1 MARRKQT
8 PETSSITRI
17 HTVAYARKQKSGG
30 EGDDEADAKD
40 TGAKPVKPEAKDLQV
55 KDATEG
61 KPALDKDPTAKPQPE
76 LTRARVDTIGMP
88 SELVIGAPPEMP
100 TVVAPPELPIMALP
114 EMPTVVERIAT
125 STGAVED
132 PTHMPGPRAIPTGSP
147 EDPARPP
154 GRVPPG
160 DSRSF
165 RRGNEFALTYRLG
178 NAVISRFGT
187 VGTRGQ
193 WRVVEYPTTASASHA
208 YAKESSRFVS
218 EGFSDY
224 RD

>member
-1 MARRKQT
+1 MARRKRT
-8 PETSSITRI
+8 PETSTLTRI
-17 HTVAYARKQKSGG
+17 HTVAYARKQKSGE
-30 EGDDEADAKD
+30 EGDDEPDAKD
-40 TGAKPVKPEAKDLQV
+40 TGAKPVKPEAKKDVQV
-55 KDATEG
+55 KDAG
-61 KPALDKDPTAKPQPE
+61 KPAPDKDPTAKPQPE

-88 SELVIGAPPEMP
+88 SELVIGAPPDMP
-100 TVVAPPELPIMALP
+100 TVVAPPPTISAPP
-114 EMPTVVERIAT
+114 EMPTGVTPLAT
-125 STGAVED
+125 RTGTIED

-147 EDPARPP
+147 EDPAPPP